1 MVDFRNCLIIMTSNI
16 GGDLIQAAAKMDD
29 VKEAIGA
36 LLKVTFKPEFL
47 NRIDETIFFNRLG
60 KPEILKIV
68 DIQLEL
74 PKSRLREKK
83 ITMEVT
89 TKAKAYLAEAG
100 YDPLYGARPLKRTI
114 QNLVQNPLSKMMLAG
129 DLADGN
135 TVTVDKT
142 AEGIS
147 FRKK

>member
-1 MVDFRNCLIIMTSNI
+1 VDFRNCLIIMTSNI
-16 GGDLIQAAAKMDD
+16 GGDLIQAAAKMDS

-68 DIQLEL
+68 DIQMEQL
-74 PKSRLREKK
+74 KSRLRERKVSME
-83 ITMEVT
+83 ITAG
-89 TKAKAYLAEAG
+89 AKAHLAEMG

-114 QNLVQNPLSKMMLAG
+114 QNLVQNPLAKLMLAG
-129 DLADGN
+129 TVNDGDSI
-135 TVTVDKT
+135 VVDKGPD
-142 AEGIS
+142 GIV
-147 FRKK
+147 FKKR